1 MNHGENQA
9 KQIEFLPII
18 FGSNQKYFMFVSG
31 TPYKGPSPLKGY
43 PLAIIILHGDSY
55 KISDLCLSNWQSLET
70 AFQLTNMLNHIAPAN
85 YTAGT
90 AWVKRLHIDLDTK
103 V

>member
-1 MNHGENQA
+1 
-9 KQIEFLPII
+9 
-18 FGSNQKYFMFVSG
+18 MFVSR
-31 TPYKGPSPLKGY
+31 TPCWSLPSNRLYFSSNYSMVIP
-43 PLAIIILHGDSY
+43 IT
-55 KISDLCLSNWQSLET
+55 ISDLCLSDWQSLET

-85 YTAGT
+85 STAGT